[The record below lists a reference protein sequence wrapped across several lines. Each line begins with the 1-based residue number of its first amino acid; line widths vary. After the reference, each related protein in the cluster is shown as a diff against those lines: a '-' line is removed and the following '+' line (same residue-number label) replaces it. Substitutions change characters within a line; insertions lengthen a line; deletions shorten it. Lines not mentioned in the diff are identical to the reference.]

1 MIKELTIEDKELF
14 NKLGLEINKKFIN
27 LFPLEKILES
37 DNEYIYG
44 YYKDNTLIGF
54 IHISKSYET
63 LDIINII
70 VEEKERRNKI
80 ATKLLD
86 YVVDKYKDINNIL
99 LEVRSKNDI
108 AIKFYLKNKFKHIHT
123 RENYYEDDDAYIMKR
138 DVI

>member
-1 MIKELTIEDKELF
+1 MIKELSLLDEELY
-14 NKLGLEINKKFIN
+14 NKLGLEINKNFIN
-27 LFPLEKILES
+27 LFPLEKILDN

-44 YYKDNTLIGF
+44 YYKDNNLIGF

-63 LDIINII
+63 IDIINII
-70 VEEKERRNKI
+70 VKREERRNKI

-86 YVVDKYKDINNIL
+86 YIVDKYKDINNIM

-108 AIKFYLKNKFKHIHT
+108 AIKFYLNNKFKHIHT

>member
-14 NKLGLEINKKFIN
+14 NKLGLEINKKFVS

-63 LDIINII
+63 IDIINII
-70 VEEKERRNKI
+70 VKEEERHNKI

-86 YVVDKYKDINNIL
+86 YIVDKYKDINNII
-99 LEVRSKNDI
+99 LEVRSNNKI
-108 AIKFYLKNKFKHIHT
+108 AISFYLNNNFKHIHT
-123 RENYYEDDDAYIMKR
+123 REKYYDNDDAYIMKR

>member
-14 NKLGLEINKKFIN
+14 NKLGLEINKKFVS

-63 LDIINII
+63 IDIINII
-70 VEEKERRNKI
+70 VKEEERHNKI

-86 YVVDKYKDINNIL
+86 YIVDKYKDINNIL

-108 AIKFYLKNKFKHIHT
+108 AIKFYLNNGFKHIHT